1 MTFLDKLRRRFR
13 RQLRDWLLSILQ
25 EGELSSETTAPRAE
39 VAADGA
45 PRPDQ
50 IPAPSTNGP
59 PAHWVELVKDAAPEL
74 LRPPPHRATDVP
86 TGQRRPIGSRRSD
99 GVSPDN
105 VQPPD
110 QYVVSER
117 PPRRQAVP
125 MLRSHTERPAL
136 RHEPAHTVLPSA
148 VSAPGAT
155 VRTGNPS
162 PMADYSRSAAPGSP
176 DDVEPTVSPKRATPA
191 RQAALIANPPRDG
204 ALVARDDHADHTGD
218 AGLVRQ
224 SEGVRP
230 VELAASAAKTSL
242 QTVSL
247 DEHRGPELP
256 PASMQRDAIIDGP
269 SVIAPPLQRRETET
283 KERIARLEEVAPTP
297 QAGTV
302 SNPTPV
308 AMPPI
313 RYNELINRWPD
324 LPEEPAA
331 VEPDWNE
338 QLGEAERLRRIDL
351 EQRGRGR
358 WSE

>member
-1 MTFLDKLRRRFR
+1 M
-13 RQLRDWLLSILQ
+13 
-25 EGELSSETTAPRAE
+25 
-39 VAADGA
+39 
-45 PRPDQ
+45 
-50 IPAPSTNGP
+50 
-59 PAHWVELVKDAAPEL
+59 
-74 LRPPPHRATDVP
+74 
-86 TGQRRPIGSRRSD
+86 
-99 GVSPDN
+99 
-105 VQPPD
+105 
-110 QYVVSER
+110 
-117 PPRRQAVP
+117 
-125 MLRSHTERPAL
+125 
-136 RHEPAHTVLPSA
+136 
-148 VSAPGAT
+148 
-155 VRTGNPS
+155 
-162 PMADYSRSAAPGSP
+162 
-176 DDVEPTVSPKRATPA
+176 
-191 RQAALIANPPRDG
+191 
-204 ALVARDDHADHTGD
+204 
-218 AGLVRQ
+218 RQ